1 MDKLKKII
9 QAKLK
14 EITPDYTLNSINV
27 GDIKTKS
34 DIKTTVTDINSETGA
49 ISWDVKYVPNIG
61 KLVDDVNDLT
71 KTAKEVSVKA
81 KDDSKFLDIYEK
93 SRKLRNTI
101 RTHIRNQYPEEYK
114 KIMEIDLD
122 EVSISGGGGADASF
136 TAGQGAGYATPAAFA
151 SKTNSKGTKNIYYYK
166 LGYKPVPKSKPK
178 SFDIK
183 KLWEEDTLNEVNEF
197 QQKRLDGLEEIEK
210 LLNDISPLVS
220 NAKNETIELYSGN
233 AGSYDITQPIEMVLS
248 YLREVK
254 QLLIEK

>member
-14 EITPDYTLNSINV
+14 EMSA
-27 GDIKTKS
+27 
-34 DIKTTVTDINSETGA
+34 TG
-49 ISWDVKYVPNIG
+49 
-61 KLVDDVNDLT
+61 
-71 KTAKEVSVKA
+71 
-81 KDDSKFLDIYEK
+81 
-93 SRKLRNTI
+93 
-101 RTHIRNQYPEEYK
+101 Q
-114 KIMEIDLD
+114 
-122 EVSISGGGGADASF
+122 GGASF

-220 NAKNETIELYSGN
+220 NAKNEIIELYSGN
-233 AGSYDITQPIEMVLS
+233 AGSYDITHPIEMVLS